1 MKLKWLAA
9 FICLLLLCSC
19 GNGYGTA
26 ENGKTEGGNQ
36 AHDNGKLESQGTDT
50 DSSHA
55 LPHVLEHEEKEIL
68 IGETQPLEGG
78 SEQSERPKSPDNNRR
93 LAGLYPDILALNAPR
108 SSNRIAI
115 TFDDGPDRRFT
126 PQVLDILKKHHV
138 KATFFL
144 MGSRVKGHPDIT
156 KRIHREGH
164 VIGNHTFWHPKL
176 YAESIGRLVW
186 EVQETDAWIKKTVGY
201 TPKLIRA
208 PYGGLTE
215 ENVVEL
221 GEMGKSVIG
230 WSVDTQDWRQIHS
243 EEIQRNL
250 MKDLHPGA
258 IVLMHC
264 AGDWSQD
271 LSGMTAALD
280 ELLPR
285 LKREGYE
292 MVTVPELIGTSY
304 KQPD

>member
-1 MKLKWLAA
+1 MLKYIAVVMSV
-9 FICLLLLCSC
+9 LLLCSC
-19 GNGYGTA
+19 GEGNGSKDD
-26 ENGKTEGGNQ
+26 GKTAQGNHSN
-36 AHDNGKLESQGTDT
+36 ARGKLESLGGNT
-50 DSSHA
+50 DSPA
-55 LPHVLEHEEKEIL
+55 LPRPEQIKDVNEIEA
-68 IGETQPLEGG
+68 GDTEPLEGG
-78 SEQSERPKSPDNNRR
+78 TERSERPKSPDSNLK
-93 LAGLYPDILALNAPR
+93 LAQRYPDIIALNAPR

-115 TFDDGPDRRFT
+115 TFDDGPDRQYT
-126 PQVLDILKKHHV
+126 PQVLDILKKYNV

-156 KRIHREGH
+156 ERIHQEGH
-164 VIGNHTFWHPKL
+164 AIGNHTFWHPKL
-176 YAESIGRLVW
+176 YDESVERLVW
-186 EVQETDAWIKKTVGY
+186 EVEETDEWIKKTVGY
-201 TPKLIRA
+201 APKLFRA

-215 ENVVEL
+215 TNVRKL

-230 WSVDTQDWRQIHS
+230 WSIDTQDWRQIPS
-243 EEIQRNL
+243 EEVQRNL

-258 IVLMHC
+258 IILMHC

-285 LKREGYE
+285 LEREGYE

-304 KQPD
+304 KLP